1 MEGPVRKVFVNMIM
15 RRERVNGGDKR
26 REYIRMFWSRR
37 GLSALLTVFLLLMC
51 AACSTGNTSPQA
63 SASPTARA
71 ALTPTATS
79 LPAGTVL
86 YKADWSKGLKSWG
99 NTTGWKIVNGM
110 ALSNLSEHN
119 ALTVPYLPVVHNY
132 AISCRFQIVQ
142 VPHTG
147 GYFIIQAAQSAGKDG
162 YTAGL
167 LNLYAPGAQ
176 TSPFGNPQI
185 QIYLNPMDDMQLPM
199 SPLDFEP
206 GNTWHTYRVEIKGP
220 AANLFMDGVN
230 MSTAVSSRD
239 QWLSNGPLQLI
250 SALAVVRVSDVTIT
264 AL

>member
-1 MEGPVRKVFVNMIM
+1 MIA
-15 RRERVNGGDKR
+15 RSERAKGGSKR
-26 REYIRMFWSRR
+26 HEYTRIFWRRR
-37 GLSALLTVFLLLMC
+37 GLGALLAIFLLLAC
-51 AACSTGNTSPQA
+51 AACSAGNTPPRT
-63 SASPTARA
+63 SASPTAKA

-79 LPAGTVL
+79 LPAGTLL
-86 YKADWSKGLKSWG
+86 YKADWSQGLKSWG
-99 NTTGWKIVNGM
+99 NTKGWKIVNGM
-110 ALSNLSEHN
+110 ALSDLSDHN

-142 VPHTG
+142 VPHNG

-176 TSPFGNPQI
+176 TSPYGNPQI

-199 SPLDFEP
+199 SPLDYEP

-220 AANLFMDGVN
+220 AANLFMDGVSMN
-230 MSTAVSSRD
+230 TAVSSRD